1 MRTFAAAAA
10 TIAVVVAIGACGSG
24 GGDNPVAFCDAITDA
39 SLGGSVTSID
49 LEDQDS
55 VDAAIAELT
64 ELAEL
69 APSDIADDAAVVS
82 EVYIEA
88 LEALADSLPGARDDL
103 LRDLQPRLDQAAE
116 PAARLERYATTTCA
130 LEFEAPAE
138 PTPTPTPLDIDD

>member
-1 MRTFAAAAA
+1 MRALAASAA
-10 TIAVVVAIGACGSG
+10 TIALVVAVGACGSR

-39 SLGGSVTSID
+39 SLGGSVASID
-49 LEDQDS
+49 FEDRGS

-69 APSDIADDAAVVS
+69 APSDIADDATVVS

-103 LRDLQPRLDQAAE
+103 LRDLQPRLDEAAE
-116 PAARLERYATTTCA
+116 PAGRLERYATTTCA

-138 PTPTPTPLDIDD
+138 PTPTPTPLEIDD

>member
-1 MRTFAAAAA
+1 M
-10 TIAVVVAIGACGSG
+10 
-24 GGDNPVAFCDAITDA
+24 AFCDAIADA

-49 LEDQDS
+49 FEDRSS

-69 APSDIADDAAVVS
+69 APSDIADDATVVS

-88 LEALADSLPGARDDL
+88 LEALADSLPGVRDDL
-103 LRDLQPRLDQAAE
+103 LRELQPRLDQAAE
-116 PAARLERYATTTCA
+116 PAARLERYATSTCA

-138 PTPTPTPLDIDD
+138 PTPTPTPMDIDD